1 VNGRMMGLCREDAIN
16 SYIWCA
22 VGALLGAAAGLP
34 IAALGRVGMI
44 ENVLVGMFGAFIG
57 GDFLVDMFGSL
68 RTGDS
73 AFHIGSLGV
82 AIAAAIG
89 MLVVLHLMRG
99 AVGPMRATRSKAGQR
114 RP

>member
-1 VNGRMMGLCREDAIN
+1 MMGLSREDHIN

-22 VGALLGAAAGLP
+22 VGAILGAAAGLP
-34 IAALGRVGMI
+34 VAALGRVAVI
-44 ENVLVGMFGAFIG
+44 ENVFVGMFGAFIG

-68 RTGDS
+68 RAGDQG
-73 AFHIGSLGV
+73 FHIASLGV
-82 AIAAAIG
+82 AVAAAIV

-99 AVGPMRATRSKAGQR
+99 AVGPMRASRSKAGQR

>member
-1 VNGRMMGLCREDAIN
+1 MMALWREHSIN

-22 VGALLGAAAGLP
+22 VGALLGGVAGLS
-34 IAALGRVGMI
+34 AAPLARVVI
-44 ENVLVGMFGAFIG
+44 VENVLVGMFGAFIG

-68 RTGDS
+68 RAGDS
-73 AFHIGSLGV
+73 GFHIGSLGV

-89 MLVVLHLMRG
+89 LLFVLHVMRR
-99 AVGPMRATRSKAGQR
+99 AVGPMRASRSKAGQR